1 MILKKRTME
10 TRFADLPTLQSS
22 VVAALVLFVITTIAF
37 IWLVV
42 VYFKRKGAG
51 SPDDSNLY
59 IDCAYFCEIGK
70 RPSQQDSV
78 YISDLT
84 DYRKYGITALVAD
97 GMGGMEYGG
106 EISEKVADFVEG
118 MCPMSFFATEQNAD
132 ELRKLSNQLYDQYK
146 LSGGSTL
153 AMVHITG
160 NFMNYYSVGDSDI
173 ILIRE
178 GKPTILNP
186 RQNYMAHISGNYM
199 NYYSVG
205 DSDII
210 LIRDGQ
216 PTILNPRQN
225 YMTLLIKSLCRNNK
239 QTVTAYS
246 NPKARSL
253 IDFMGNQNPRVIYTK
268 KPIRIF
274 DGDKIIVSSDGL
286 TDAVALRNIHHYLKD
301 SASATALELKR
312 AVASRKRPKQDNYT
326 AIVFTVK
333 RSFM

>member
-10 TRFADLPTLQSS
+10 TRFADLPALQSS

-42 VYFKRKGAG
+42 VYFKRKDAG

-173 ILIRE
+173 ILIRD

-186 RQNYMAHISGNYM
+186 RQNYMA
-199 NYYSVG
+199 
-205 DSDII
+205 
-210 LIRDGQ
+210 
-216 PTILNPRQN
+216 
-225 YMTLLIKSLCRNNK
+225 LLIKSLCRNNK